1 MFSSC
6 VDDLPVAVSNEDKK
20 LFVICEMN
28 VGDTV
33 IADISYF
40 GKIGGSISVPLVD
53 FDDYTFAIAEGE
65 TDLAFSF
72 SYNPRETNYFI
83 ENTRIKLKPGVRYK
97 FRGIGSNNNF
107 TDPTIAIPNA
117 LVLGDV
123 KLTIVDST
131 ELDGKYITKVK
142 CNIKLGAK
150 YGDET
155 YFYIA
160 PSAIN
165 STSTNVT
172 FSKDFQAYKNLSHKA
187 GFLVDYKRITDNE
200 LEFFVEVTEAVK
212 TKSIE
217 IEYGNVTPSFYHF
230 NQYYSNLITGL
241 DFETSHPA
249 IAGLNVKT
257 EVAYGTFSAKN
268 SITQKYQIR

>member
-1 MFSSC
+1 MLFSSC
-6 VDDLPVAVSNEDKK
+6 VDDLPIPASNEEKK

-40 GKIGGSISVPLVD
+40 GKIGGSPSVPLEN

-65 TDLAFSF
+65 TDLAFNF
-72 SYNPRETNYFI
+72 SYNPRTVNYFI
-83 ENTRIKLKPGVRYK
+83 ENTRLQLKSGVRYK
-97 FRGIGSNNNF
+97 FRGIGSNSNF

-117 LVLGDV
+117 LVLGDA
-123 KLTIVDST
+123 KLSIVDST
-131 ELDGKYITKVK
+131 ELDGKFITKVK
-142 CNIKLGAK
+142 CNIKVDTK
-150 YGDET
+150 YGEET

-160 PSAIN
+160 PIATN
-165 STSTNVT
+165 SKVF
-172 FSKDFQAYKNLSHKA
+172 FSKDFQAYKQLNHKP
-187 GFLVDYKRITDNE
+187 GFLVDYNRITNDE
-200 LEFFVEVTEAVK
+200 LEFFLEVTDAIK
-212 TKSIE
+212 TKYIQ

-249 IAGLNVKT
+249 IAGLNIKT
-257 EVAYGTFSAKN
+257 EIAYGTFSAKN
-268 SITQKYQIR
+268 SIIQSYQIR